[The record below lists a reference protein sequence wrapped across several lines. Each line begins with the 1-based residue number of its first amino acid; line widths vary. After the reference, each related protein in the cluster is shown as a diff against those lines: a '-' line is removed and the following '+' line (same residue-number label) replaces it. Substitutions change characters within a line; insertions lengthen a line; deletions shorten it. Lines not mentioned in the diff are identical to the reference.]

1 VHATAVWV
9 LGELGDEA
17 AVETLVATL
26 SDSDPAVRETAAWS
40 IGACHPERAPGALI
54 AALSDR
60 DLRVRRSAA
69 WALYTI
75 EDAGAASAIEAAFQR
90 EHDAELRRDLVRAL
104 GAMGDGSIDALQRLV
119 GSPDPE
125 IRREAITALA
135 GGRASG
141 PWPWPRPE
149 PRPFP

>member
-1 VHATAVWV
+1 M
-9 LGELGDEA
+9 
-17 AVETLVATL
+17 
-26 SDSDPAVRETAAWS
+26 AAWS
-40 IGACHPERAPGALI
+40 IGSCGPERAPGALI

-75 EDAGAASAIEAAFQR
+75 EDARAAGAIEAAFQR
-90 EHDAELRRDLVRAL
+90 EHDPELRRDLVRAL
-104 GAMGDGSIDALQRLV
+104 GAMGDGSVDALQRLV
-119 GSPDPE
+119 DSPDPE
-125 IRREAITALA
+125 IRRAAVTALA
-135 GGRASG
+135 GGHASG